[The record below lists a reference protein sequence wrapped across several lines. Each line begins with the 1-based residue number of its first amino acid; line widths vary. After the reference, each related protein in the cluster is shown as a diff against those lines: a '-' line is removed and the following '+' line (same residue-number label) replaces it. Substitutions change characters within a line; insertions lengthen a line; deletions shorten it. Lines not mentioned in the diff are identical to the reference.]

1 MYKCTA
7 FDTNVQILKMGKK
20 EVFTLFTVHKREQG
34 TLAVWHKLKRLALVG
49 AQITDAVFYI
59 A

>member
-1 MYKCTA
+1 
-7 FDTNVQILKMGKK
+7 MGKK